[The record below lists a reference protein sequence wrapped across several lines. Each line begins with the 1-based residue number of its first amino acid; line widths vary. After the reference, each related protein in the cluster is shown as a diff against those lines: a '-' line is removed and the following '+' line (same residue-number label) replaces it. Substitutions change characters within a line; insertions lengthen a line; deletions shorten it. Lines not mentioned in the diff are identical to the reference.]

1 MGKVSVVWFRVPP
14 LLQVLMPSISSQ
26 ALCIL
31 NFLQKQQKSVQDQC
45 QGCWVS
51 SQDGRIPGKGLSSVL
66 PHLFLSSPWVSVQ
79 HEPLGTAVPWNMFGE
94 LEIHPFV
101 AMREAGLWRLSCKL
115 HTCRVKELMD
125 LFSSPECWRLMNF
138 PGSGRPLESLLL
150 RDYFYSIH
158 RDSWYSSVG
167 AECDFRV
174 WCSHK
179 YKMKM
184 IQDLFWFKL
193 GKCNL
198 ILQFKTCPSK
208 SSCLYE

>member
-1 MGKVSVVWFRVPP
+1 MWDKFSFKNVLFWVGKVSVVWFRVPP

-101 AMREAGLWRLSCKL
+101 AMREAGLWQLSCKL
-115 HTCRVKELMD
+115 HT
-125 LFSSPECWRLMNF
+125 FSSAEWRSSWIF
-138 PGSGRPLESLLL
+138 SLPQN
-150 RDYFYSIH
+150 
-158 RDSWYSSVG
+158 
-167 AECDFRV
+167 AE
-174 WCSHK
+174 
-179 YKMKM
+179 
-184 IQDLFWFKL
+184 
-193 GKCNL
+193 G
-198 ILQFKTCPSK
+198 
-208 SSCLYE
+208 